1 EHHFTQHGV
10 PGYMA
15 MLLILQTGM
24 TGVFVSM
31 DMFLFYVFWE
41 VMLLPMYF
49 LIGIWG
55 GTRKEYA
62 AIKFFLY
69 TLAGSVL
76 MLLAIIGLYYNG
88 PTEILDGRTVH
99 TFNMLKL
106 AQWGRA
112 GGFASAPLVL
122 SFAFTKVAWIALFI
136 GFAV

>member
-1 EHHFTQHGV
+1 
-10 PGYMA
+10 A
-15 MLLILQTGM
+15 LLLILQTGM
-24 TGVFVSM
+24 LGVFVSM

-55 GTRKEYA
+55 GARKEYA
-62 AIKFFLY
+62 AIKLFLY
-69 TLAGSVL
+69 TLAGSLL
-76 MLLAIIGLYYNG
+76 MLLAIITLYYNG

-122 SFAFTKVAWIALFI
+122 GMSFIKVTWVA
-136 GFAV
+136 